1 MKRRNLLGCV
11 IAAAVVMAVGGAI
24 ASAQS
29 DKDQGGK
36 KYAPPSVSKDHS
48 KPAPRTADGH
58 PDLSGMW
65 IEKYGALGTDP
76 AAGKSEVRSRA
87 SGMPA
92 AYPSDALPYQP
103 WAAQKAKE
111 LHDAENTDPLLHCE
125 PYGVPRIWGGPH
137 PARLVQ
143 LPGELIVLYERDTAF
158 RIIPTDGR
166 AHNPDADPSWMGN
179 SVAKWDGDTLVIDT
193 IDLTDKSWLGS
204 GKNAGEGS
212 GTFHSEAL
220 HVTEKIRRPDFD
232 HLTVEITD
240 DDPKVFTHPW
250 VYNWNMTLVPNEEMY
265 EDVTCSNEKD
275 YDHEVPDKPAVTNK
289 SAAAN

>member
-1 MKRRNLLGCV
+1 MKHLYLLGYL
-11 IAAAVVMAVGGAI
+11 IAAAMITGVGSTR
-24 ASAQS
+24 ASAQA
-29 DKDQGGK
+29 DKDQGTK
-36 KYAPPSVSKDHS
+36 KYAPPSLPKDHS

-76 AAGKSEVRSRA
+76 AVGKPEG
-87 SGMPA
+87 SGARPRPA
-92 AYPSDALPYQP
+92 TYPSDELPYQP
-103 WAAQKAKE
+103 WAALKARQ

-158 RIIPTDGR
+158 RIIPADGR
-166 AHNPDADPSWMGN
+166 PHNPDADPSWMGN

-212 GTFHSEAL
+212 GTFHSDAL
-220 HVTEKIRRPDFD
+220 HVTERIRRPDFD

-240 DDPKVFTHPW
+240 EDPTVLTHPW
-250 VYNWNMTLVPNEEMY
+250 VYTWNMSLVPKEDMY

-275 YDHEVPDKPAVTNK
+275 YEHELPDKPAATDK
-289 SAAAN
+289 SAAVN

>member
-1 MKRRNLLGCV
+1 MKCRYLLGYLAAAAMV
-11 IAAAVVMAVGGAI
+11 IAFGVLT

-29 DKDQGGK
+29 NQGK

-65 IEKYGALGTDP
+65 IERYGALGTDP
-76 AAGKSEVRSRA
+76 AAGKSEVPSRRAGA
-87 SGMPA
+87 SG
-92 AYPSDALPYQP
+92 AYPSDELPYQP
-103 WAAQKAKE
+103 WAALKAKQ

-143 LPGELIVLYERDTAF
+143 LPGELIILYERDTAF
-158 RIIPTDGR
+158 RIVPTDGR
-166 AHNPDADPSWMGN
+166 PHDPDADPSWMGN

-193 IDLTDKSWLGS
+193 TDLSDKSWLGS

-212 GTFHSEAL
+212 GTFHSDSL
-220 HVTEKIRRPDFD
+220 HVTERISRPDFD
-232 HLTVEITD
+232 HLKIEITD
-240 DDPKVFTHPW
+240 DDPKVFSHPW
-250 VYNWNMTLVPNEEMY
+250 IYGWNMTLVPNETMY

-275 YDHEVPDKPAVTNK
+275 YEHELPDKPVATDK
-289 SAAAN
+289 SAAAH

>member
-1 MKRRNLLGCV
+1 MRHHTLLGYV
-11 IAAAVVMAVGGAI
+11 IAAAMIAAFGSSVV
-24 ASAQS
+24 SAQTTT
-29 DKDQGGK
+29 DQGAR
-36 KYAPPSVSKDHS
+36 KYAPPALPKDHS
-48 KPAPRTADGH
+48 KAAPRAADGH

-76 AAGKSEVRSRA
+76 AVGRAAGTGTRA
-87 SGMPA
+87 NTQA
-92 AYPSDALPYQP
+92 KYPSDDLPYQP
-103 WAAQKAKE
+103 WAAQKARQ
-111 LHDAENTDPLLHCE
+111 LYDAANTDPLLHCE

-143 LPGELIVLYERDTAF
+143 LPGELIILYERDTAF

-166 AHNPDADPSWMGN
+166 AHDPNADPSWMGN

-212 GTFHSEAL
+212 GTFHSDVL
-220 HVTEKIRRPDFD
+220 HVTEKIRRPDYD

-250 VYNWNMTLVPNEEMY
+250 TYSWNMSLVPNESMY

-275 YDHEVPDKPAVTNK
+275 YDHEVPTKSSENDK